1 MYKGTFIAHNKLSSL
16 VVRVGSSN
24 MFLFF
29 FMQGMWRSALWRSG
43 ISTGGEFPGSIPL
56 CLWHIS
62 PSTSARGRSLPVTG
76 VQDQTVA
83 PTVSGSA
90 VLVHR
95 PQHITT
101 GNEGKTPVM

>member
-1 MYKGTFIAHNKLSSL
+1 MYKETFISHNVLSGL
-16 VVRVGSSN
+16 VVRVGYSN
-24 MFLFF
+24 VFLCF

-43 ISTGGEFPGSIPL
+43 ISTGSEFPGSIPVR
-56 CLWHIS
+56 LWHFS
-62 PSTSARGRSLPVTG
+62 PSASARGRSVPVTG

-95 PQHITT
+95 P
-101 GNEGKTPVM
+101 